1 MEVGEEG
8 ERKGEVNR
16 SEVKWN
22 ANAACPAEEEKRELA
37 LASSSCVVSRRG
49 EERRGERPAAVGDFC
64 RGSVRLVRSD

>member
-49 EERRGERPAAVGDFC
+49 EERRETSGGW
-64 RGSVRLVRSD
+64 RLLQRECEISEE

>member
-22 ANAACPAEEEKRELA
+22 APRTRSELVA
-37 LASSSCVVSRRG
+37 LAALSPR
-49 EERRGERPAAVGDFC
+49 EEREEQQRLETFRERERD
-64 RGSVRLVRSD
+64 